1 MSVIPIKDHTEDFEK
16 FNEYNDPVLEKNLPY
31 YKLKMYGI
39 YIFGGLNSYLFA
51 LSYFSG
57 KTNFFFLFLS
67 LMSIPFLHLLREKNA
82 KYQKNYNIVVPSE
95 K

>member
-1 MSVIPIKDHTEDFEK
+1 MSVIPIKDHCEDFEK
-16 FNEYNDPVLEKNLPY
+16 FNEYNDPVLEKNLPH
-31 YKLKMYGI
+31 YKLKICVI

-51 LSYFSG
+51 LSYFLG

-82 KYQKNYNIVVPSE
+82 EYQKNYNIIVPS
-95 K
+95 KK